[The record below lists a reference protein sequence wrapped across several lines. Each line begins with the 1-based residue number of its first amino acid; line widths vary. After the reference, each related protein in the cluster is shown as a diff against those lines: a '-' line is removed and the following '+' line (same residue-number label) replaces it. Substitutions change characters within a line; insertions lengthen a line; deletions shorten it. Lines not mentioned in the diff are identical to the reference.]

1 MTNNFDL
8 DLNTILQDYLS
19 ASGLDNN
26 LILSNFIEL
35 ESKYSAE
42 EIELIY
48 SYFLQNAQN
57 PEVLKCILKRINASR
72 PESCLDTLLDMLL
85 LKKSFKDNLSET
97 EKYIE
102 LRVNTAKVIS
112 NYKDNKA
119 VLPLLYSQN
128 SHATNL

>member
-19 ASGLDNN
+19 ASGQDNN

-57 PEVLKCILKRINASR
+57 PETE
-72 PESCLDTLLDMLL
+72 PEVVVED
-85 LKKSFKDNLSET
+85 
-97 EKYIE
+97 
-102 LRVNTAKVIS
+102 
-112 NYKDNKA
+112 DNK
-119 VLPLLYSQN
+119 
-128 SHATNL
+128 